1 MTPNATTERS
11 ISTTIAAIVAALIT
25 TGMTSA
31 VSHTAT
37 LLGGSVASLMLA
49 GCAVLSANARAYLF
63 FLFGTIALMVL
74 ALVSAEVNTAEISST
89 IHVLSCYAALGA
101 LAFSST
107 DVSSFCRQLIL
118 GTNLILTYW
127 ILYQAYH
134 LSALEAWLISNPS
147 GAGNLMAAQINMTLP
162 LVLSKFDN
170 ARGIERLPWLILL
183 PLNCLAVFLVMSR
196 NGIGA
201 MLIVLTLYIL
211 FNHKRLAVL
220 FITGI
225 ASMYYFLDSILQ
237 TPFVHQLLV
246 KMRLVGFVPAAP
258 RSLIWK
264 ITWHHTIDH
273 PMLGVGPGK
282 PQKFLAVMDIN
293 HAHNN
298 FLQVAFESG
307 FPAALIFTTM
317 MLLLL
322 WLPVRAVF
330 QRREQFVPTIPIV
343 AYIIFSWTGGPLAF
357 PGATLLL
364 AACVNEARCGV
375 FGGEKLGS
383 TRKYTTTPM
392 PRVRLPATAT
402 VALASAASPSQQPH
416 RTP

>member
-1 MTPNATTERS
+1 MTRETTAGQS
-11 ISTTIAAIVAALIT
+11 VSTTIAALVAALIT

-31 VSHTAT
+31 VSHAAT

-63 FLFGTIALMVL
+63 FLFGTVALMVL
-74 ALVSAEVNTAEISST
+74 ALVSAEVNTAEITST

-118 GTNLILTYW
+118 GTNLILTGW

-162 LVLSKFDN
+162 LVLSKFDR
-170 ARGIERLPWLILL
+170 AKGIERLPWLILV

-220 FITGI
+220 FIISI
-225 ASMYYFLDSILQ
+225 ASTYYFLDSILQ
-237 TPFVHQLLV
+237 TPFIYQMLV

-264 ITWHHTIDH
+264 ITWHHTTAH

-307 FPAALIFTTM
+307 FPAAFIFTTM

-322 WLPVRAVF
+322 WLPVRTVF

-343 AYIIFSWTGGPLAF
+343 AYIIFSWTGGPLAY

-364 AACVNEARCGV
+364 AACVNEARSGL
-375 FGGEKLGS
+375 FSGEKS
-383 TRKYTTTPM
+383 TAAGRISTDRL
-392 PRVRLPATAT
+392 PRVRLPTQ
-402 VALASAASPSQQPH
+402 AASPFAPTTSRIHQP
-416 RTP
+416 R